1 MTAIVADGGHS
12 EEDGQPEVLM
22 VYFPSD
28 SCEVIN
34 TWNVLGM
41 RGTGS
46 NDISVSDVF
55 VPKTRTFPF
64 VPDFSP
70 GSHYQGPLYR
80 FPLMGVVAC
89 SIAPVMLA
97 VARRAIDEVSALAQ
111 GKTPVATTTLLRDR
125 ASAQAKLAHAEAM
138 LRSGR
143 LLLYDTL
150 SDAWEVTLAGE
161 THSLSQKADLLLAL
175 THAATCATAAVEMMY
190 SMVGTSGIRTSS
202 PLERYVRDIQVLK
215 HHVLAA

>member
-1 MTAIVADGGHS
+1 
-12 EEDGQPEVLM
+12 
-22 VYFPSD
+22 
-28 SCEVIN
+28 
-34 TWNVLGM
+34 
-41 RGTGS
+41 
-46 NDISVSDVF
+46 
-55 VPKTRTFPF
+55 
-64 VPDFSP
+64 
-70 GSHYQGPLYR
+70 
-80 FPLMGVVAC
+80 
-89 SIAPVMLA
+89 
-97 VARRAIDEVSALAQ
+97 
-111 GKTPVATTTLLRDR
+111 
-125 ASAQAKLAHAEAM
+125 M

-161 THSLSQKADLLLAL
+161 THSLSQKADILLAL